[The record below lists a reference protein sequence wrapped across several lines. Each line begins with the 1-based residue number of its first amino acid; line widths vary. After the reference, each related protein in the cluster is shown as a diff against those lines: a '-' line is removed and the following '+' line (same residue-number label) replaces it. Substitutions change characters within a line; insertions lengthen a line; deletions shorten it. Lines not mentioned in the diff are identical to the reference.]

1 MAELQGALVA
11 IFGDDPP
18 ADATEGTCTIHAV
31 MMNAERRM
39 REALTQHTIASL
51 AARLLRKLPAEYRAQ
66 TVHRLDERVGSR
78 RGGRFPPA

>member
-18 ADATEGTCTIHAV
+18 ADATKGARTIHAV
-31 MMNAERRM
+31 MMDAERRM
-39 REALTQHTIASL
+39 REALAQHTIASL
-51 AARLLRKLPAEYRAQ
+51 AARPLRKLPADYGPEV
-66 TVHRLDERVGSR
+66 VHWLDERVGSR